1 MSGPSVGEA
10 VRAAAAAF
18 PDYRARTREEVAK
31 FLAAIGEGIMGLGDA
46 LLETCNAETALPRAR
61 LEGERARTVGQL
73 GLFARVVGEGSWV
86 RARIDHALPDRKPVP
101 RVDIRSM
108 LVPVGPVAVFGSS
121 NFPFAFSTAG
131 GDTASALAAGCPVI
145 VKAHSGHP
153 RTSDMV
159 AGAIAAAAKSCGMPA
174 GVFSHV
180 HCDHSGGLALV
191 KAPEVKAAGFTGSIR
206 AGRALFDAAASRP
219 DPIPVFSEM
228 GSVNPVVILPSALE
242 GDVPGLA
249 GAMCGSVTLGV
260 GQFCTNPGLVFVLEG
275 PRTEEFVKSL
285 GERIAATPPAK
296 MLTGPIH
303 SAYVT
308 GLRRMSALPGV
319 TVAGRAPGEPDPAKR
334 EGAAALLTVSG
345 SGFLAVEELKE
356 EVFGPSTLVVRC
368 ADDRELEA
376 CIASLPGQLT
386 ATVHG
391 TEADTGKRPGLL
403 ALLRERSGRL
413 LFGGVPTGVEV
424 GDAMQHGGPWPATT
438 DSRFTS
444 VGSAAIFRWVR
455 PAAWQGFPD
464 SLLPPALRE
473 ANPLGI
479 HRLVDGLWVKG

>member
-1 MSGPSVGEA
+1 MSGPTVGEV

-18 PDYRARTREEVAK
+18 PDYRSRPREEVAR
-31 FLAAIGEGIMGLGDA
+31 FLTAIGEGIIGLGDA
-46 LLETCNAETALPRAR
+46 LLETCSSETALPRAR
-61 LEGERARTVGQL
+61 LEGERGRTVGQL
-73 GLFARVVGEGSWV
+73 GLFARVVTEGSWV
-86 RARIDHALPDRKPVP
+86 RARIDRAQPDRKPAP

-159 AGAIAAAAKSCGMPA
+159 AGVIAAAVKSAGMPA

-180 HCDHSGGLALV
+180 HCDHSGGTALV
-191 KAPEVKAAGFTGSIR
+191 RAPEVKAAGFTGSLR

-219 DPIPVFSEM
+219 DPIPVFAEM
-228 GSVNPVVILPSALE
+228 GSVNPVVVLPSALD
-242 GDVPGLA
+242 GDAPGLA
-249 GAMCGSVTLGV
+249 GALCGSVTLGV

-275 PRTEEFVKSL
+275 PRTDAFL
-285 GERIAATPPAK
+285 AALAERINATAPAT

-308 GLRRMSALPGV
+308 GLKRMAALPGV
-319 TVAGRAPGEPDPAKR
+319 TVAGRASAVPDPAKHQ
-334 EGAAALLTVSG
+334 GAAAVLAVSG
-345 SGFLAVEELKE
+345 TGFLRTPDLRE

-368 ADDRELEA
+368 ADEVELES

-386 ATVHG
+386 ATIHG
-391 TEADTGKRPGLL
+391 TEADVAGRGSLL
-403 ALLRERSGRL
+403 SLLRDRSGRL

-444 VGSAAIFRWVR
+444 VGSAAIFRFVR

-464 SLLPPALRE
+464 SLLPPALRDS
-473 ANPLGI
+473 NPLRI
-479 HRLVDGLWVKG
+479 HRLVDGVWTA

>member
-1 MSGPSVGEA
+1 MSGPTVGEA

-18 PDYRARTREEVAK
+18 PDCRARPREQVAR
-31 FLAAIGEGIMGLGDA
+31 FLTAIGEGIMGLGDA
-46 LLETCNAETALPRAR
+46 LLETCGAETALPRAR
-61 LEGERARTVGQL
+61 LESERGRTVGQL
-73 GLFARVVGEGSWV
+73 GLFARVVTEGSWV
-86 RARIDHALPDRKPVP
+86 RARIDRAQPDRKPAP

-153 RTSDMV
+153 KTSDLV
-159 AGAIAAAAKSCGMPA
+159 AGVIAAAAKSAGMPA

-180 HCDHSGGLALV
+180 HCDHSGGTALV
-191 KAPEVKAAGFTGSIR
+191 RAPEVKAAGFTGSVR

-219 DPIPVFSEM
+219 DPIPVFAEM
-228 GSVNPVVILPSALE
+228 GSVNPVVVLPSALD
-242 GDVPGLA
+242 GDLAGLA
-249 GAMCGSVTLGV
+249 GALCGSVTLGV
-260 GQFCTNPGLVFVLEG
+260 GQFCTNPGLVFVIEG
-275 PRTEEFVKSL
+275 LRMEAFVAALAAK
-285 GERIAATPPAK
+285 IAATTPAT

-308 GLRRMSALPGV
+308 GLKRMAALPGV
-319 TVAGRAPGEPDPAKR
+319 AVAGRAAAAPDPAKH
-334 EGAAALLTVSG
+334 EGAAAVLTVSG
-345 SGFLAVEELKE
+345 AVFLRTPALQE
-356 EVFGPSTLVVRC
+356 EVFGPSTLIVRC
-368 ADDRELEA
+368 VDDRELEA
-376 CIASLPGQLT
+376 GIASLPGQLT

-391 TEADTGKRPGLL
+391 TEADVAGRPGLV

-413 LFGGVPTGVEV
+413 LFSGVPTGVEV

-438 DSRFTS
+438 DARFTS
-444 VGSAAIFRWVR
+444 VGSSAIFRFVR

-464 SLLPPALRE
+464 SLLPPALQD
-473 ANPLGI
+473 ANPLRI
-479 HRLVDGLWVKG
+479 HRLVDGVWTV